1 MSDSRVGFSYG
12 GGMNVPPQRPGSG
25 VSPPGSHGSHAGHGQ
40 SHAQGHGQTP
50 AKAQPH
56 EMDEPIEL
64 VEDEVEVGEKK
75 TIRSFGVA
83 ESKHRD
89 TNWKRTSHVAQTGAV
104 RMRSFHG
111 RLSEQGLEYMDHSI
125 NEWLDGHP
133 EIEVK
138 FVTST
143 VGMFEGKIKEPALI
157 LNVWY

>member
-1 MSDSRVGFSYG
+1 MSDSRTGFTYG
-12 GGMNVPPQRPGSG
+12 GGMNVPPHRPGSG
-25 VSPPGSHGSHAGHGQ
+25 VSGPHGTPSQAP
-40 SHAQGHGQTP
+40 TP
-50 AKAQPH
+50 APSTKTHHAH

-64 VEDEVEVGEKK
+64 VDDEAETATKK

-89 TNWKRTSHVAQTGAV
+89 QNWKRTSHITNTGAM

-111 RLSEQGLEYMDHSI
+111 RLSEQGLEYLDHSV

-157 LNVWY
+157 LNIWY